1 MDLAQWRSRPA
12 TRPPFPYPAVSV
24 LGLVLAAVA
33 SWGGVLVVVAGR
45 VFPAWVLGGALAV
58 VALVLMGVHRVRERS
73 TAPVEG
79 DGDTAVTAGRYVPR
93 RLGYVLLTV
102 LAVASV
108 GFGALGDLGAQYFV
122 LRPRGPGGCTAVV
135 RETAFLM
142 AGRGEVYGVGGWG
155 STGVAWGSS
164 GSWFADDGYRPVAEG
179 SYELTWGRGGGVLV
193 VQGRSGD
200 PVYPAIH
207 SVGCG

>member
-1 MDLAQWRSRPA
+1 MDLAQWRARPA
-12 TRPPFPYPAVSV
+12 ARPPFPYPAVSV

-33 SWGGVLVVVAGR
+33 SLGGVLVVVAGR
-45 VFPAWVLGGALAV
+45 VVPAWVLGGALAV
-58 VALVLMGVHRVRERS
+58 VSLVLRGVHRVRARRS
-73 TAPVEG
+73 APVEG

-142 AGRGEVYGVGGWG
+142 AGRGEVYGVGAGAPPG
-155 STGVAWGSS
+155 S
-164 GSWFADDGYRPVAEG
+164 
-179 SYELTWGRGGGVLV
+179 RGGRRGPGSRTTGTGPSPR
-193 VQGRSGD
+193 GRTS
-200 PVYPAIH
+200 
-207 SVGCG
+207 